1 MIFEV
6 YYIIGGLHQSE
17 VKTKLIFAEDMYQAI
32 RLVETSPHIV
42 VLYVKEKIN
51 SEQITDFQTAVKEY
65 EDKRRKFAVKTM
77 IER

>member
-1 MIFEV
+1 MIFEI
-6 YYIIGGLHQSE
+6 YYIVGGLHQSE

-51 SEQITDFQTAVKEY
+51 SEQMTEFQTAVKEY

>member
-6 YYIIGGLHQSE
+6 YYIVGGLHQSE

-42 VLYVKEKIN
+42 VLYVKEKMN
-51 SEQITDFQTAVKEY
+51 SEQMTEFQTAVKEY

>member
-6 YYIIGGLHQSE
+6 YYIVGGLHQSE

-32 RLVETSPHIV
+32 RLVETSPHII

-51 SEQITDFQTAVKEY
+51 SEQITEFQTVVKEY

>member
-6 YYIIGGLHQSE
+6 YYIVGGLHQSE

-51 SEQITDFQTAVKEY
+51 SEQMTEFQTAVKEY

>member
-6 YYIIGGLHQSE
+6 YYIVGGLHQSE

-51 SEQITDFQTAVKEY
+51 SEQITEFQTAVKEY

>member
-6 YYIIGGLHQSE
+6 YYIVGGINQSE
-17 VKTKLIFAEDMYQAI
+17 VKTKLIFAEDMYQAM
-32 RLVETSPHIV
+32 RFVETSPHIV
-42 VLYVKEKIN
+42 ALYVKEKIN
-51 SEQITDFQTAVKEY
+51 GEQITDFQTAVKEY

>member
-1 MIFEV
+1 MIFEI
-6 YYIIGGLHQSE
+6 YYIVGGLHQSE

-42 VLYVKEKIN
+42 VLYVKEKIT
-51 SEQITDFQTAVKEY
+51 SEQITEFQTAVKEY

>member
-6 YYIIGGLHQSE
+6 YYIVGGLHQSE

-32 RLVETSPHIV
+32 RLVETSPHII

-51 SEQITDFQTAVKEY
+51 SEQITEFQTAVKEY

>member
-6 YYIIGGLHQSE
+6 YYIVGGLHQSE
-17 VKTKLIFAEDMYQAI
+17 VKSKLIFAEDMYQAI
-32 RLVETSPHIV
+32 RLVETSPHII
-42 VLYVKEKIN
+42 VLYVKEKMN
-51 SEQITDFQTAVKEY
+51 SEQMTEFQTAVKEY

>member
-51 SEQITDFQTAVKEY
+51 SEQMTEFQTAVKEY

>member
-6 YYIIGGLHQSE
+6 YYIVGGLHQSE

-51 SEQITDFQTAVKEY
+51 SEQITEFQTTVKEY

>member
-6 YYIIGGLHQSE
+6 YYIVGGLHQSE

-32 RLVETSPHIV
+32 RLVETSPHII

-51 SEQITDFQTAVKEY
+51 SEQMTEFQTAVKEY

>member
-6 YYIIGGLHQSE
+6 YYIVGGLHQSE

-51 SEQITDFQTAVKEY
+51 NEQITEFQTAVKEY